1 MNLDKVFSKY
11 GKKFVRIAKKK
22 VKKNT
27 KSGDLERSIKY
38 KITNSGNRLEITALE
53 YGIYLND
60 KSKWIDESYAETF
73 NKSFVRDISNEVTN
87 EIMKALSSLKDLNTE
102 E

>member
-38 KITNSGNRLEITALE
+38 KITNSGNGLQITALE
-53 YGIYLND
+53 YGVYLND
-60 KSKWIDESYAETF
+60 KNKWIDESFNETF
-73 NKSFVRDISNEVTN
+73 NKSFARDISKEVTN